1 MDIKCEMKKRLSN
14 EKIFEKKEQALD
26 YAVSLQRTDDL
37 DVAIFKNDA
46 GKFCTVHMV
55 NAEIAAQLGYTLI
68 YGFYEIMYAAKSDK
82 KPLDAIGE
90 LHNIVGRR
98 KG

>member
-1 MDIKCEMKKRLSN
+1 M
-14 EKIFEKKEQALD
+14 
-26 YAVSLQRTDDL
+26 T
-37 DVAIFKNDA
+37 DA
-46 GKFCTVHMV
+46 GKFCTVHME

-82 KPLDAIGE
+82 KPLDAIEE